1 MGVSSVSRVLRVG
14 EFVLYLLTVSF
25 MESLRL

>member
-1 MGVSSVSRVLRVG
+1 MGFSSVSRVLRVG
-14 EFVLYLLTVSF
+14 EFVLLLLTVSF